1 VADRG
6 RAKRGGEA
14 AAHAIAAVHV
24 LEPRR
29 LSPSGFSS
37 GTVQVAMVSLSSDL
51 ILISGL
57 TMPKSTIIMIF
68 QISPTLRS
76 YFREAQH

>member
-1 VADRG
+1 V
-6 RAKRGGEA
+6 
-14 AAHAIAAVHV
+14 HAIAAVHV
-24 LEPRR
+24 LVPRR

-37 GTVQVAMVSLSSDL
+37 GTVQVAMAMVSLSSDL

-76 YFREAQH
+76 YFREAQRWECYNSK